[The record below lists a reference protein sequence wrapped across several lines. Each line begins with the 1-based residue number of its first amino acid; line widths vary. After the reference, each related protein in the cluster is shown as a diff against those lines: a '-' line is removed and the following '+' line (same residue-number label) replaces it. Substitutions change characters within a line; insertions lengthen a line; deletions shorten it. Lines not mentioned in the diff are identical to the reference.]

1 MHDGCW
7 STVICT
13 GAERSALGDTTDTGW
28 VLGCRLSIGHRGDH
42 ATDAEVLPR
51 FDRRLWLEWNDR
63 DQHAQSLIDR
73 NPCTSPGR
81 CMLFEGH
88 GGDHWFAPANGHAP
102 SVGGGRRHVGGPTT
116 HSPTSHSPNS
126 HSQDTHTPNI
136 DTVNTNGHGSVTTM
150 PRFAH
155 AERPEA
161 PAPTDPLA
169 DPPRVEA
176 SRPAASAGDIPGREF
191 SSGDILA
198 GDFPTGDIPNLR
210 GRAVRTTPDVDAHR
224 DVPAAPSVPDALDEV
239 VAALSRLAEA
249 MRLER
254 SRSEGRADR

>member
-1 MHDGCW
+1 M
-7 STVICT
+7 
-13 GAERSALGDTTDTGW
+13 
-28 VLGCRLSIGHRGDH
+28 
-42 ATDAEVLPR
+42 PR

-73 NPCTSPGR
+73 NPCSAPGR

-102 SVGGGRRHVGGPTT
+102 SAGGGRRHIS
-116 HSPTSHSPNS
+116 SPDAQSASVHNA
-126 HSQDTHTPNI
+126 D
-136 DTVNTNGHGSVTTM
+136 TNGHGSTATVA
-150 PRFAH
+150 RFAH
-155 AERPEA
+155 TERPET
-161 PAPTDPLA
+161 PAADPLF
-169 DPPRVEA
+169 DPPRFEV
-176 SRPAASAGDIPGREF
+176 SRPANPPGDV
-191 SSGDILA
+191 GDRDLRA

-224 DVPAAPSVPDALDEV
+224 DRPVGPSVPDALDEV

-254 SRSEGRADR
+254 SRFEGTGDR

>member
-42 ATDAEVLPR
+42 ATDAEVVPR

-73 NPCTSPGR
+73 NPCSAPGR

-88 GGDHWFAPANGHAP
+88 GGDHWFAPVNGHAP
-102 SVGGGRRHVGGPTT
+102 SVGGGRRHVGGPNA
-116 HSPTSHSPNS
+116 PGLDTSGP
-126 HSQDTHTPNI
+126 DI
-136 DTVNTNGHGSVTTM
+136 RADTNGHGSTTTVA
-150 PRFAH
+150 RFAH
-155 AERPEA
+155 PEPPA
-161 PAPTDPLA
+161 PADPLF
-169 DPPRVEA
+169 DPPRLEA
-176 SRPAASAGDIPGREF
+176 PRPAAPSGDAPGRPFPSGDIPT
-191 SSGDILA
+191 GDH
-198 GDFPTGDIPNLR
+198 PTGDIPNLR
-210 GRAVRTTPDVDAHR
+210 SRAVRTTPDVDAHR
-224 DVPAAPSVPDALDEV
+224 DVPAGPSVADALDEV

-249 MRLER
+249 VRLER
-254 SRSEGRADR
+254 SRPEGRTDR

>member
-42 ATDAEVLPR
+42 ATDAEVVPR

-102 SVGGGRRHVGGPTT
+102 SVGGGRRHVGGP
-116 HSPTSHSPNS
+116 N
-126 HSQDTHTPNI
+126 THTP
-136 DTVNTNGHGSVTTM
+136 DVHTNGHGSVTTVA
-150 PRFAH
+150 RFAH

-161 PAPTDPLA
+161 SPASDPLA

-176 SRPAASAGDIPGREF
+176 SRPLASAGDIPGREF

-254 SRSEGRADR
+254 SRSDGRTDR